1 MLEQTFLKE
10 VRRALFLHG
19 VWGRESRAIVE
30 QLSDHFHEARAER
43 IENGEVPEVAEKNA
57 IAALGTASVIAE
69 TASTQL
75 RRESVFTRHPWMF
88 AGGGFFLL
96 TYGLWFLVFAGVM
109 TSLSGFSV
117 TNPDG
122 SLFARVLTANWL
134 PFLIA
139 CGVLAVWSR
148 RSYGSWKSLF
158 IASAAIGLAA
168 STPLLVSIIP
178 PLNGPGSGS
187 VAVAAVGWLGLVMKA
202 FIQSPDIPFFQLS
215 IASLAIHVKLF
226 LPIVIV
232 MAARYWLPRIETRSL
247 ARN

>member
-1 MLEQTFLKE
+1 MLEQTFLNE
-10 VRRALFLHG
+10 VRHALFRQG
-19 VWGRESRAIVE
+19 VWGRESRNIVE
-30 QLSDHFHEARAER
+30 QLSDHFHEARDER
-43 IENGEVPEVAEKNA
+43 IEDGEVPEVAEKNA
-57 IAALGTASVIAE
+57 IAALGAPAAIAE
-69 TASTQL
+69 TASSQL
-75 RRESVFTRHPWMF
+75 RRESVFTRHPWVF
-88 AGGGFFLL
+88 AGAGFFLL

-117 TNPDG
+117 TNPDA
-122 SLFARVLTANWL
+122 SLFTRVIIANWL

-139 CGVLAVWSR
+139 CGVLAFWSR

-215 IASLAIHVKLF
+215 LASLAIQVKMF

-232 MAARYWLPRIETRSL
+232 AMVRYWLPAMQARRI
-247 ARN
+247 A